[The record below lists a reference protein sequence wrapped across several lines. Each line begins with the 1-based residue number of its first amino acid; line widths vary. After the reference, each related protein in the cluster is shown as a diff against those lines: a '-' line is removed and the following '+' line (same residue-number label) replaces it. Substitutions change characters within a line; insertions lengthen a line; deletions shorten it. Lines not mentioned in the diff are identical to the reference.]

1 MLRLSNPPD
10 LVLLVCLVGVT
21 CAAQSRPA
29 QKSRSD
35 DSPISSRSIELAESG
50 HCAQAL
56 PMLKSAMRQP
66 ADKDLKRRL
75 GLDGVHCAMTVHQPE
90 EALDFLRTLTRE
102 FPRDPEVLY
111 VAVHAYSDLS
121 TKFSQTLA
129 RDAPDSYEAHE
140 LNAEALEVRG
150 EWDQAAKEY
159 RWILEKNPRAPGIH
173 FRMGRLL
180 LSKPNPGPTMAED
193 AKKEFKQELE
203 IDPSNAG
210 AEYVLGELAR
220 QAQQWD
226 DAIAHFSRA
235 AKLDPGFADASMG
248 LGMSLLS
255 VKKYAEAI
263 PPLQNAAKLQPE
275 NPATHY
281 NLAMAYSR
289 AGQKEQ
295 AAEEFALHRKTAAAA
310 QAARDSQAPQPLPA
324 AEAPQ

>member
-1 MLRLSNPPD
+1 
-10 LVLLVCLVGVT
+10 
-21 CAAQSRPA
+21 
-29 QKSRSD
+29 
-35 DSPISSRSIELAESG
+35 
-50 HCAQAL
+50 
-56 PMLKSAMRQP
+56 
-66 ADKDLKRRL
+66 
-75 GLDGVHCAMTVHQPE
+75 MTVHQPE

-235 AKLDPGFADASMG
+235 AKLDPGFADASLG